1 MLHPEFVVR
10 EGPTSPVTFQLLSGD
25 GNFNVVRATGH
36 SKMVPRA
43 GLWRV
48 DRRDGSRVRL
58 PDGDQASRISRDGSR
73 VLITTGDPSTGG
85 TAVLWSPAPCSRRR
99 PAVSSPRTSASV
111 SSSIPTAP

>member
-1 MLHPEFVVR
+1 
-10 EGPTSPVTFQLLSGD
+10 
-25 GNFNVVRATGH
+25 
-36 SKMVPRA
+36 MVPRA

-85 TAVLWSPAPCSRRR
+85 TAVLWSAGTLLSPPPGSQFSEDLSFGVFVDTDG
-99 PAVSSPRTSASV
+99 AVKTWE
-111 SSSIPTAP
+111 TAT